1 MDIVKKEVEKG
12 VEKDVEKDV
21 ERIARQL
28 IAIDSV
34 TSASN
39 AQVSDFLADTLTELG
54 FDVVELPYVDSHGTP
69 KKTLAAKRAASR
81 FMTASNKLD
90 SSLAVSDSLAGIG
103 FFCHSDVVSV
113 DGWDCPHGGPFSAA
127 VADKRLWGRGA
138 CDMKGPIAAA
148 LAAISRL
155 DPSRQRAP
163 VYFFVTGDEECGMAG
178 ARSLTEQSE
187 YYRELVE
194 ARGAGLICEP
204 TSLQV
209 VNAHKGGCH
218 LDVTSTGVAAHS
230 STAEGRNA
238 NWPMIPFLHFLG
250 QLNARCESEARF
262 RNVRFSP
269 PTLTLNLV
277 IENQPQS
284 SNITVGLATCRIFFR
299 PMPATDWQ
307 YVMEQVIEAAHQM
320 QLQVRALPPLA
331 PLDTPLDSPLVQTAL
346 RVLGQSVPQVVSYAT
361 DGCCFEQLSELIVIG
376 PGNIDQAHRPDE
388 WIELEQLRRGV
399 DVYQRLLEHY
409 ASS

>member
-1 MDIVKKEVEKG
+1 MDI
-12 VEKDVEKDV
+12 EKDVEK
-21 ERIARQL
+21 IARQL

-39 AQVSDFLADTLTELG
+39 AQVSDFLADTLLELG
-54 FDVVELPYVDSHGTP
+54 FEVVKFPYIDSQGTP
-69 KKTLAAKRAASR
+69 KVTLAAKRAASR
-81 FMTASNKLD
+81 STAASGSGD
-90 SSLAVSDSLAGIG
+90 SSQALADNSGGIG

-127 VADKRLWGRGA
+127 VAHQRLWGRGA

-155 DPSRQRAP
+155 DPKPQRAP
-163 VYFFVTGDEECGMAG
+163 IYFFVTGDEECGMAG
-178 ARSLTEQSE
+178 ARLLTEQSD
-187 YYRELVE
+187 YYRELVD
-194 ARGAGLICEP
+194 ARAAGVICEP
-204 TSLQV
+204 TSLRV

-218 LDVTSTGVAAHS
+218 LDVTSSGVAAHS

-238 NWPMIPFLHFLG
+238 NWQMIPFLHFLW
-250 QLNARCESEARF
+250 QLNTRCESEARF
-262 RNVRFSP
+262 QNARFSP

-284 SNITVGLATCRIFFR
+284 SNITVGQTRCRIYFR

-307 YVMEQVIEAAHQM
+307 YVLDELLNTAHQM
-320 QLQVRALPPLA
+320 GLQVHAFPPLA

-346 RVLGQSVPQVVSYAT
+346 RVLGQSAPQVVSYAT
-361 DGCCFEQLSELIVIG
+361 DGCCFEQLPELIVIG

-409 ASS
+409 AS

>member
-1 MDIVKKEVEKG
+1 MDGK
-12 VEKDVEKDV
+12 KDVEK
-21 ERIARQL
+21 IARQL

-34 TSASN
+34 TSAPN
-39 AQVSDFLADTLTELG
+39 TQVSDYLADTLTGLG
-54 FDVVELPYVDSHGTP
+54 FDVVRLPYIDSHGTS
-69 KKTLAAKRAASR
+69 KVTLAAKRTASR
-81 FMTASNKLD
+81 SGVAPESDD
-90 SSLAVSDSLAGIG
+90 SSVGLADDLGGIG

-127 VADKRLWGRGA
+127 VANQRLWGRGA

-148 LAAISRL
+148 LSAISRVE
-155 DPSRQRAP
+155 PSRQRAP
-163 VYFFVTGDEECGMAG
+163 IYFFVTGDEECGMAG
-178 ARSLTEQSE
+178 ARLLTVQSDF
-187 YYRELVE
+187 YRELVD
-194 ARGAGLICEP
+194 ARGVGLICEP
-204 TSLQV
+204 TALQV

-218 LDVTSTGVAAHS
+218 LDVTSKGVAAHS
-230 STAEGRNA
+230 SSAEGRNA
-238 NWPMIPFLHFLG
+238 NWPMIPFLHFLW
-250 QLNARCESEARF
+250 QLNARCESESRF
-262 RNVRFSP
+262 QNAKFSP

-284 SNITVGLATCRIFFR
+284 SNITVGQSTCRIFFR

-307 YVMEQVIEAAHQM
+307 FVLDEILKAAEQM
-320 QLQVRALPPLA
+320 QLQVHALPPLA
-331 PLDTPLDSPLVQTAL
+331 PLDTPLDSSLVQTAL
-346 RVLGQSVPQVVSYAT
+346 CVLGQSAPQVVSYAT

>member
-1 MDIVKKEVEKG
+1 MDVKQNIVK
-12 VEKDVEKDV
+12 DV
-21 ERIARQL
+21 ATLAQQL
-28 IAIDSV
+28 IAIDSI

-39 AQVSDFLADTLTELG
+39 AQVSDFLAGTLTELG
-54 FDVVELPYVDSHGTP
+54 FDVVELPYIDSHGTP
-69 KKTLAAKRAASR
+69 KMNLAAKRAANRS
-81 FMTASNKLD
+81 MAASEARD
-90 SSLAVSDSLAGIG
+90 STVAASDNLSGIG

-127 VADKRLWGRGA
+127 IADKRMWGRGA

-148 LAAISRL
+148 LTAISRL
-155 DPSRQRAP
+155 EPTRQRAP
-163 VYFFVTGDEECGMAG
+163 IYFFVTGDEECGMAG
-178 ARSLTEQSE
+178 ARLLTEQSE

-204 TSLQV
+204 TALQV

-218 LDVTSTGVAAHS
+218 LDVFSKGVAAHS

-238 NWPMIPFLHFLG
+238 NWPLIPFLHFLG
-250 QLNARCESEARF
+250 QLNARCESEARLQ
-262 RNVRFSP
+262 NARFSP
-269 PTLTLNLV
+269 PTMTLNLV

-284 SNITVGLATCRIFFR
+284 TNITVGRATCRIFFR

-307 YVMEQVIEAAHQM
+307 TVLDEVINTAQQM

-331 PLDTPLDSPLVQTAL
+331 PLDTPPDSPLVQTAL
-346 RVLGQSVPQVVSYAT
+346 RVLGQATPQVVSYAT

-388 WIELEQLRRGV
+388 WIELEQLQRGV
-399 DVYQRLLEHY
+399 DVYQSLLEHY
-409 ASS
+409 ASKM